1 MTKIFVI
8 DDHLLFA
15 EGLSTML
22 KLAGFE
28 QISVFTNPTTAEA
41 MLELLQPNIVFLDV
55 NLDNENG
62 LILCK
67 KWRKA
72 YPLIEIIALSMYH
85 EYRYVWGMK
94 EAGAKA
100 YLLKNSSIQQIIEA
114 IREVEHGRTYF
125 RGEIASIL
133 KIPSV
138 SSQIELN
145 PKEKKVLRGV
155 VEGKTSR
162 QIAEEMSVSI
172 KTVEFY
178 RNGLLIKFNA
188 KNSIELVNK
197 TRELFLS

>member
-1 MTKIFVI
+1 MTKIFII

-15 EGLSTML
+15 EGLAAML

-28 QISVFTNPTTAEA
+28 QVSVFTNPTNAEA

-55 NLDNENG
+55 NLDSENG

-67 KWRKA
+67 KWLKT
-72 YPLIEIIALSMYH
+72 YPLLKIIALSMYH

-100 YLLKNSSIQQIIEA
+100 YLQKNSSLQQIIEA
-114 IREVEHGRTYF
+114 IREVEDGRTYF
-125 RGEIASIL
+125 RGTIADIL
-133 KIPSV
+133 KTPTF

-145 PKEKKVLRGV
+145 PKEKKVLKGV
-155 VEGKTSR
+155 IEGKTSR
-162 QIAEEMSVSI
+162 QIAEELSVSI

-178 RNGLLIKFNA
+178 RNGLLIKFDA
-188 KNSIELVNK
+188 KNAIELVNK
-197 TRELFLS
+197 TRELF